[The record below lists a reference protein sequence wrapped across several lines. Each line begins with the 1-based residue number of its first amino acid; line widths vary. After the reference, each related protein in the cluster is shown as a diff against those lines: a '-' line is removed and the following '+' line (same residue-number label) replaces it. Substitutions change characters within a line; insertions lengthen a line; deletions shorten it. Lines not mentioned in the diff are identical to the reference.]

1 MDQETL
7 LPRSE
12 DMEFFNHND
21 QKIPADPTQVE
32 EENGNNHDNS
42 ELINNNVDTN
52 QLVDQVIPVPIPR
65 KRQLDPKI
73 QEIANQENGKTTN
86 NSQWSD
92 FNAKIVENG
101 LNYTTTITNKSIVF
115 HVNDGFNYL
124 RSGIDSTGTSV
135 FLR

>member
-1 MDQETL
+1 MT
-7 LPRSE
+7 
-12 DMEFFNHND
+12 FFHFSLVD
-21 QKIPADPTQVE
+21 QVE
-32 EENGNNHDNS
+32 DEIGNNHDNS
-42 ELINNNVDTN
+42 EIINNNVDTN
-52 QLVDQVIPVPIPR
+52 QLVDQVIPLIPVPIPR

-73 QEIANQENGKTTN
+73 QEIANQENRKPTN
-86 NSQWSD
+86 ISQWSD

-124 RSGIDSTGTSV
+124 RSAIDSTGTSV